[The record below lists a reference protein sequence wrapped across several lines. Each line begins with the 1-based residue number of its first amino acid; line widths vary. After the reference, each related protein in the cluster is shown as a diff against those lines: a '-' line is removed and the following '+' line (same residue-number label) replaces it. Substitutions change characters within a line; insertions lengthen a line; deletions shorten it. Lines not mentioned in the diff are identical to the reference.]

1 MSAHLIPILVESS
14 WYLLETARV
23 REVLGAEPWLPVPR
37 ARAELPGVV
46 VWRGRAVPLVDIA
59 RVLGVANGANPQRA
73 RTLIVNHEQGV
84 VALPIDAAREV
95 KSVPQDRLQPMHDEV
110 IPYATHELDEEGIVT
125 PVIDLDR
132 LIADLHRVAGAN
144 DDAQAVGRAR

>member
-1 MSAHLIPILVESS
+1 MSAHLLPIMVESS

-59 RVLGVANGANPQRA
+59 RVLGVTNGAPAQRA
-73 RTLIVNHEQGV
+73 RTLIVSHEQGML
-84 VALPIDAAREV
+84 ALPIDAAREV
-95 KSVPQDRLQPMHDEV
+95 KSVPEGRLQPMHDEV
-110 IPYATHELDEEGIVT
+110 IPYATHELDEDGVVT

-132 LIADLHRVAGAN
+132 LISDLHRVAGAN
-144 DDAQAVGRAR
+144 DEGRDMGRSR